1 MSRNNV
7 WGLIPA
13 AGIGAR
19 MGAECPKQYLPL
31 LGKPILLHTLEKLCS
46 FDGIKGVLL
55 GLAKNDPYW
64 PEHESACN
72 SLSSYLGHYVGGKER
87 ADTVLNGI
95 LALEP
100 HIESDND
107 WVLVHDAARPCIR
120 HQDIQAL
127 LTAIEDHEAGGLL
140 GLPIA
145 DTVKRTDN
153 DDAVTDT
160 VDRSGLWRA
169 LTPQVFRFGVLKKAL
184 KTALEKNITV
194 TDESSAVESAGYK
207 PLMVAGTPDN
217 IKITLPGDLKMAEL
231 YLSGQGSNS

>member
-1 MSRNNV
+1 MGS
-7 WGLIPA
+7 
-13 AGIGAR
+13 R

-31 LGKPILLHTLEKLCS
+31 LGKPILLHTLEKLCH
-46 FDGIKGVLL
+46 FDGINGVLL
-55 GLAKNDPYW
+55 GLAKNDPCW
-64 PEHESACN
+64 PEHEAACN
-72 SLSSYLGHYVGGKER
+72 TLSSFLGHYPGGKER

-95 LALEP
+95 QALEP
-100 HIESDND
+100 HIESEDD

-127 LTAIEDHEAGGLL
+127 LTAIENHEAGGLL

-169 LTPQVFRFGVLKKAL
+169 LTPQVFRYGVLKNAL
-184 KTALEKNITV
+184 KTALKENITV
-194 TDESSAVESAGYK
+194 TDESSAVEAAGYK
-207 PLMVAGTPDN
+207 PLMVTGTPDN

-231 YLSGQGSNS
+231 YLSQQDSNS